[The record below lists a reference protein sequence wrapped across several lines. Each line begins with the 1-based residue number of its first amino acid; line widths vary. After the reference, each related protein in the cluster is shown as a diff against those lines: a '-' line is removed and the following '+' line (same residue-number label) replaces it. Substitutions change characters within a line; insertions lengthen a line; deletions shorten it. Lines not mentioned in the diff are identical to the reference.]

1 MQIALGGRAHVR
13 NMAIRKNQKRK
24 EFFFLK
30 MVTSPG
36 RSDLRKQS
44 NARLSTPLA
53 ECPGKMM
60 KEKRI

>member
-24 EFFFLK
+24 EFK

>member
-1 MQIALGGRAHVR
+1 MSEIWLSGKIKRE
-13 NMAIRKNQKRK
+13 KN
-24 EFFFLK
+24 FFFLK